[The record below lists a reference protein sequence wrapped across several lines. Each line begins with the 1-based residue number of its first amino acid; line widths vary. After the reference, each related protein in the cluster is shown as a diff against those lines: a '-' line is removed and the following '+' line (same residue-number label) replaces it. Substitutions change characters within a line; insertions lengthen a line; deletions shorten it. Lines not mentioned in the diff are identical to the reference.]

1 MDKMRNGNF
10 TSSEIFKLLSEPTIK
25 AQKEGA
31 IFGAPAK
38 TYIKEC
44 NWERKLNRSIE
55 KEVSARPTSWGCLC
69 EYFAFNQIGTEYK
82 HCSQDTLQ
90 HPEISYW
97 CGSPDGI
104 KEDAGK
110 TVIDFKCP
118 ELATFCELS
127 ECKTIQEV
135 RDNHKDGEKYYW
147 QLVSGACITGAKWAE
162 LIVFL
167 PFQNQLQEIRDSVQ
181 DENIVPIDQMYQYL
195 WIKNSNDEELV
206 YLPNEGCQYS
216 NIHIIRF
223 EIPESDKIALT
234 TRVIEAGKLLIKPL

>member
-1 MDKMRNGNF
+1 MDKIRNGNF
-10 TSSEIFKLLSEPTIK
+10 TSSEIVALMSDGKK
-25 AQKEGA
+25 AGE
-31 IFGAPAK
+31 FGKPFY
-38 TYIKEC
+38 TYVKQT
-44 NWERKLNRSIE
+44 NWERKLGRSLD
-55 KEVSARPTSWGCLC
+55 KEISTRPMSWGKLC
-69 EYFAFNQIGTEYK
+69 EYFAFNQIGTEYT

-110 TVIDFKCP
+110 TIIDLKCP
-118 ELATFCELS
+118 ELAAFCELS
-127 ECKTIQEV
+127 EIET
-135 RDNHKDGEKYYW
+135 GEDLKKIEPKYYW
-147 QLVSGACITGAKWAE
+147 QLVSNACITGAKWAE

-216 NIHIIRF
+216 NIHILRF

-234 TRVIEAGKLLIKPL
+234 SRVIEAGKLLIKPL

>member
-1 MDKMRNGNF
+1 MDKIRNGNF
-10 TSSEIFKLLSEPTIK
+10 TSSEIVALMSDGKK
-25 AQKEGA
+25 AGE
-31 IFGAPAK
+31 FGKPFY
-38 TYIKEC
+38 TYVKQT
-44 NWERKLNRSIE
+44 NWERKLGRSLD
-55 KEVSARPTSWGCLC
+55 KEISTRPMSWGKLC
-69 EYFAFNQIGTEYK
+69 EYFAFNQIGTEYT

-90 HPEISYW
+90 HPEKSYW

-104 KEDAGK
+104 KLDEGK
-110 TVIDFKCP
+110 TIIDFKCP
-118 ELATFCELS
+118 ELAAFCELS
-127 ECKTIQEV
+127 EIET
-135 RDNHKDGEKYYW
+135 GEDLKKIEPKYYW
-147 QLVSGACITGAKWAE
+147 QLVSNACITGAKWAE

-234 TRVIEAGKLLIKPL
+234 SRVIEAGKLLIKPL

>member
-1 MDKMRNGNF
+1 M
-10 TSSEIFKLLSEPTIK
+10 
-25 AQKEGA
+25 
-31 IFGAPAK
+31 
-38 TYIKEC
+38 
-44 NWERKLNRSIE
+44 
-55 KEVSARPTSWGCLC
+55 
-69 EYFAFNQIGTEYK
+69 
-82 HCSQDTLQ
+82 
-90 HPEISYW
+90 
-97 CGSPDGI
+97 
-104 KEDAGK
+104 
-110 TVIDFKCP
+110 
-118 ELATFCELS
+118 
-127 ECKTIQEV
+127 

-206 YLPNEGCQYS
+206 YLPNEGCRYS

-223 EIPESDKIALT
+223 EVPESDKIALT